1 MSDIYREKNI
11 NRVNQ
16 PEDLNDYIRVTTPSV
31 WIVLIAIALILVA
44 ILGWMVFGGGTR
56 RQRKRYRGASN
67 HLCDQL
73 RETHS

>member
-44 ILGWMVFGGGTR
+44 ILGWMLFGTVEVHEDNGSVTEAHPIT
-56 RQRKRYRGASN
+56 YVIN
-67 HLCDQL
+67 
-73 RETHS
+73 